1 MALFDN
7 NPIQS
12 LLAPVKSGIG
22 SLFEGM
28 TPFGSS
34 VPTGIFTP
42 EQEDRL
48 RNQALFQ
55 GLLGTAATYLATPK
69 NLNTGSAL
77 PYLGK
82 AFLGGMQ
89 ASQGAVDRAT
99 QNLITKNQMAEFQ
112 RETEAAK
119 LIREA
124 QQELLKDKRVQDNP
138 VLKALVAKGDIAGVS
153 QYLAPQASNDYDR
166 YAMAKYDN
174 RPFNQLTPAEKQVV
188 ITQVNEDKKASA
200 MQFNLGSPVAGL
212 DASGQPVFFQPSKTG
227 GVPSIVP
234 NIRPIQE
241 PKPPT
246 EEQSKARTF
255 FKRMEGSTK
264 VFNQPALDAKGNPIL
279 DANGNPL
286 TIEQVAG
293 KPEIGAEIAGALPLI
308 GGVAQRGAESTNRQ
322 LYRQA
327 QENWVTANLRKES
340 GAVIGEQEFDREIK
354 KYFPQI
360 NEGPEVIAQKAESR
374 RIAEEG
380 MKSNA
385 NFPTQKT
392 TEPEQTA
399 QPTQK
404 AQPKQTSAKGLKIG
418 QVVNG
423 FKYLGGDPNNQN
435 SWSK

>member
-22 SLFEGM
+22 NLFEGM

-34 VPTGIFTP
+34 VPAGIFTP

-69 NLNTGSAL
+69 NLGAGSAL

-89 ASQGAVDRAT
+89 ASQGTVDRAT

-119 LIREA
+119 LTREA

-138 VLKALVAKGDIAGVS
+138 VLKALVAKGDIAGAS
-153 QYLAPQASNDYDR
+153 QYLAPQASNEYDR
-166 YAMAKYDN
+166 YALAYKDK
-174 RPFNQLTPAEKQVV
+174 PFIQLTALEKQD
-188 ITQVNEDKKASA
+188 IIKQVQQDKKDAA
-200 MQFNLGSPVAGL
+200 MQLNLGSPVAGL
-212 DASGQPVFFQPSKTG
+212 DAQGQPVFFQPSKTG

-255 FKRMEGSTK
+255 FKRMESSTK
-264 VFNQPALDAKGNPIL
+264 VFNQPALDAKGKPIIGA
-279 DANGNPL
+279 DGNPL

-404 AQPKQTSAKGLKIG
+404 AQPKQTSTKGLKAG

>member
-1 MALFDN
+1 MALFDRM
-7 NPIQS
+7 
-12 LLAPVKSGIG
+12 G
-22 SLFEGM
+22 
-28 TPFGSS
+28 
-34 VPTGIFTP
+34 
-42 EQEDRL
+42 
-48 RNQALFQ
+48 
-55 GLLGTAATYLATPK
+55 GLLGNLGDYGFGLPSNTGGLVADEDRDAINKRALLSGLISAGLTYAATPK

-82 AFLGGMQ
+82 AGLAGFNT
-89 ASQGAVDRAT
+89 SQDVVDRALNT
-99 QNLITKNQMAEFQ
+99 AYRNKILAGRDDN
-112 RETEAAK
+112 
-119 LIREA
+119 IRTI
-124 QQELLKDKRVQDNP
+124 KQD
-138 VLKALVAKGDIAGVS
+138 
-153 QYLAPQASNDYDR
+153 R
-166 YAMAKYDN
+166 
-174 RPFNQLTPAEKQVV
+174 FE
-188 ITQVNEDKKASA
+188 ITQERQPDGSYKEIGRSALDAPITEKPLDIERLVNLRDKLKQENPNNPNIAIYDDIIKNKRTTKEG
-200 MQFNLGSPVAGL
+200 FNINLGSPVAGL
-212 DASGQPVFFQPSKTG
+212 NEQGEPVFFQPSKTG

-264 VFNQPALDAKGNPIL
+264 VFNQPAVDAKGNPIL

-293 KPEIGAEIAGALPLI
+293 KPEIGAEIAGAIPLI

-360 NEGPEVIAQKAESR
+360 GEGPEVIAQKAESR

-404 AQPKQTSAKGLKIG
+404 AQPKQTSAKGLKVG

>member
-1 MALFDN
+1 
-7 NPIQS
+7 
-12 LLAPVKSGIG
+12 
-22 SLFEGM
+22 
-28 TPFGSS
+28 
-34 VPTGIFTP
+34 
-42 EQEDRL
+42 
-48 RNQALFQ
+48 
-55 GLLGTAATYLATPK
+55 
-69 NLNTGSAL
+69 
-77 PYLGK
+77 
-82 AFLGGMQ
+82 MQ
-89 ASQGAVDRAT
+89 ASQGTVDRAT

-119 LIREA
+119 LTREA

-138 VLKALVAKGDIAGVS
+138 VLKALVAKGDIAGAS
-153 QYLAPQASNDYDR
+153 QYLAPQASNEYDR
-166 YAMAKYDN
+166 YALAYKDK
-174 RPFNQLTPAEKQVV
+174 PFIQLTALEKQD
-188 ITQVNEDKKASA
+188 IIKQVQQDKKDAA
-200 MQFNLGSPVAGL
+200 MQLNLGSPVAGL
-212 DASGQPVFFQPSKTG
+212 DAQGNPVFFQPSKTG

-264 VFNQPALDAKGNPIL
+264 VFNQPAVDAKGNPIL

-293 KPEIGAEIAGALPLI
+293 KPEIGAEIAGAIPLI

-360 NEGPEVIAQKAESR
+360 GEGPEVIAQKAESR

-404 AQPKQTSAKGLKIG
+404 AQPKQTSAKGLKVG

>member
-69 NLNTGSAL
+69 NLNAGSPL

-119 LIREA
+119 LTREA

-138 VLKALVAKGDIAGVS
+138 VLKALVAKGDIAGAS
-153 QYLAPQASNDYDR
+153 QYLAPQASNEYDR
-166 YAMAKYDN
+166 YALAYKDK
-174 RPFNQLTPAEKQVV
+174 PFIQLTSLEKQD
-188 ITQVNEDKKASA
+188 IIKQVQQDKKDAA
-200 MQFNLGSPVAGL
+200 MQLNLGSPVAGL
-212 DASGQPVFFQPSKTG
+212 DAQGNPVFFQPSKTG

-264 VFNQPALDAKGNPIL
+264 VFNQPAVDAKGNPIL

-293 KPEIGAEIAGALPLI
+293 KPEIGAEIAGALPII
-308 GGVAQRGAESTNRQ
+308 GKVAKRGAETSNRQ

-340 GAVIGEQEFDREIK
+340 GAVIGAEEMQKEIE

-385 NFPTQKT
+385 NFPAEKT
-392 TEPEQTA
+392 TEPA
-399 QPTQK
+399 QK

>member
-7 NPIQS
+7 NPISS
-12 LLAPVKSGIG
+12 LFAPVKSSVGG
-22 SLFEGM
+22 LLEGM

-34 VPTGIFTP
+34 IPSGIFSP
-42 EQEDRL
+42 EQEEKL

-69 NLNTGSAL
+69 NLNAGSAL

-82 AFLGGMQ
+82 AFLGGMG
-89 ASQGAVDRAT
+89 ASQGVVDRAT
-99 QNLITKNQMAEFQ
+99 QNLITKNQIAEFQ
-112 RETEAAK
+112 RETESAK
-119 LIREA
+119 VAREA
-124 QQELLKDKRVQDNP
+124 QQELLKDPRVQSNS
-138 VLKALVAKGDIAGVS
+138 VLKALVAKGDIGSVS
-153 QYLAPQASNDYDR
+153 QYLFPQASNDYDR

-174 RPFNQLTPAEKQVV
+174 KPFNQLTPAEKQVV
-188 ITQVNEDKKASA
+188 INQINEDKKASA
-200 MQFNLGSPVAGL
+200 MQLNLGSPVAGL
-212 DASGQPVFFQPSKTG
+212 DAQGNPVFFQPSKTG

-255 FKRMEGSTK
+255 YKRMEGATSI
-264 VFNQPALDAKGNPIL
+264 FNKPALDAKGKPIL

-286 TIEQVAG
+286 TVEQVAG
-293 KPEIGAEIAGALPLI
+293 KPEIGAEIAGALPI
-308 GGVAQRGAESTNRQ
+308 VGGVAKRSAESPNRQ

-340 GAVIGEQEFDREIK
+340 GALIGPEEMQQEII
-354 KYFPQI
+354 KYFPQLG
-360 NEGPEVIAQKAESR
+360 EGPEVIAQKAEAR

-380 MKSNA
+380 MKLNA
-385 NFPTQKT
+385 NFPTEKT
-392 TEPEQTA
+392 TEP
-399 QPTQK
+399 TQK
-404 AQPKQTSAKGLKIG
+404 TQPKQTSAKGLKIG